1 MQTIQ
6 IEPIDISTIKDAE
19 KETQLIVQE
28 AQALTIKTQE
38 DYTLAGNIRMKLK
51 GKIKELDNR
60 RKSITVPLDE
70 AKKRIMALFTPLI
83 DFLNKG
89 VNNLDSGMIT
99 YTDIQERLAREAQAK
114 AEEQARK
121 ERERAEAKA
130 REFEAKGKEE
140 KAQQWQEKAESVIAP
155 VISAD
160 IPKVAGQGIKT
171 LWYAEVTSFKDLP
184 DEYKL
189 INQSALDKVGQA
201 TQGRAII
208 PGTIFKSRK
217 SVAGRSA

>member
-19 KETQLIVQE
+19 KETRLIVQE

-201 TQGRAII
+201 TQGRATI
-208 PGTIFKSRK
+208 PGAIFKSRK